1 MIFKRAVAKLRAQDW
16 AAIAIELAIVVV
28 GVFLGI
34 WVANWNLDR
43 AERRDI
49 DKLLMQMR
57 PELARS
63 AQNSDRQRAYFAVTR
78 KYAQVALAGWAGD
91 RHVSD
96 RDFVIAAYQA
106 SQIIGS
112 TRDGQSY
119 SMMLGGEQVRKID
132 DPFLRTSLMRL
143 MSFNY
148 EPVSLTSLQT
158 RYRDHVREIIPDTIQ
173 EIIRAQCGDSRTAEG
188 MISLPS
194 TCSAPLPR
202 EDVAKGAALLR
213 AHPELAEELQLHLSR
228 VATFLFNLSNMDGW
242 VRDSAAGID
251 QRKH

>member
-1 MIFKRAVAKLRAQDW
+1 MDLLRGADRFILHHRGGRLRLLLAQKPFDEMQCCVDSG
-16 AAIAIELAIVVV
+16 ADASGQDDLAIVDDPCV
-28 GVFLGI
+28 GENFGATV
-34 WVANWNLDR
+34 
-43 AERRDI
+43 
-49 DKLLMQMR
+49 
-57 PELARS
+57 
-63 AQNSDRQRAYFAVTR
+63 QRLQLVNCCPMSCR
-78 KYAQVALAGWAGD
+78 AGD

>member
-49 DKLLMQMR
+49 DNLLNQMR

-63 AQNSDRQRAYFAVTR
+63 AQNSDAQRAYFAVTR
-78 KYAQVALAGWAGD
+78 KYAEVALGGWAGD
-91 RHVSD
+91 PHVSD
-96 RDFVIAAYQA
+96 RDFIVSAYQA

-119 SMMLGGEQVRKID
+119 SMMLGGDQVRKIE

-158 RYRDHVREIIPDTIQ
+158 RYRDHVREMIPDPIQ
-173 EIIRAQCGDSRTAEG
+173 EIIRARCGDNRTPQG
-188 MISLPS
+188 IISLPAK
-194 TCSAPLPR
+194 CDADLPPS
-202 EDVAKGAALLR
+202 EVAKGAALLR

-242 VRDSAAGID
+242 VRDSAKGID
-251 QRKH
+251 RRKR